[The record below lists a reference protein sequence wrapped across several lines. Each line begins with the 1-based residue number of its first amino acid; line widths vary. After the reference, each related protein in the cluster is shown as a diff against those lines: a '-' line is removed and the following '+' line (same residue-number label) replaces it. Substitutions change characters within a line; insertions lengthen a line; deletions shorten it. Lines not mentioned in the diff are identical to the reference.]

1 MKRHSFQHK
10 RWVVGITLPFCLS
23 AAAETNP
30 IYATLKQDILI
41 NADYWTQKPQIIG
54 AGLGFTQILGVPGAA
69 TTPEGQQAVIDA
81 GGAWEILSTSNPAPP
96 LRAYT
101 SATSPQGMAMG
112 YGKPIVGGGGFPV
125 EFSWPVLPSTVD
137 GSDFEVTLNT
147 GKKVIAQAASINP
160 NLEYNERSTV
170 VITSDAFGN
179 RTAPGTPGAI
189 YPVKLRIV
197 RDATPLTL
205 AGPRGRMKSAVGM
218 TYGNGKNPMTG
229 YHAGPKLCAA
239 KLSRLSTA
247 GEAGPAVFTAGYL
260 PNDGAA
266 LYGSGAQYRLR
277 VLTTGGFSPDGVRS
291 LYPTE
296 FSGFFK
302 IQLNDRG
309 GKTVYLTET
318 NKTYSLKAGSI
329 TVLGLADLATAEDS
343 YDDGYVED
351 HDNQIDII
359 LQGDEAVMRRITNV
373 LVPSTTPPYQPFY
386 NPGGPG
392 NNPTPGVTYTKPT
405 SSIKQPV
412 TIAIDDPMTVT
423 YGALPQ

>member
-1 MKRHSFQHK
+1 MP
-10 RWVVGITLPFCLS
+10 VVAG
-23 AAAETNP
+23 TNP
-30 IYATLKQDILI
+30 AFESLKLDILI
-41 NADYWTQKPQIIG
+41 NADYWTKKPQIIG
-54 AGLGFTQILGVPGAA
+54 AGLGFTQILGVPGAD

-81 GGAWEILSTSNPAPP
+81 GGAWEILSTTNPNPP

-101 SATSPQGMAMG
+101 SAASTQGMAMG
-112 YGKPIVGGGGFPV
+112 YGQPIVGGGGFPV

-137 GSDFEVTLNT
+137 GTDFEVTLNT

-170 VITSDAFGN
+170 VIVSSEFGN
-179 RTAPGTPGAI
+179 RIAPGTPGAVF
-189 YPVKLRIV
+189 PVKLRIV

-205 AGPRGRMKSAVGM
+205 VGPKGKMKSAVGL
-218 TYGNGKNPMTG
+218 TYGNKKQPMTG
-229 YHAGPKLCAA
+229 YHVGPKLCAA
-239 KLSRLSTA
+239 KLSKLSTA
-247 GEAGPAVFTAGYL
+247 GEGGPVAFTSGYL
-260 PNDGAA
+260 PNDGTA
-266 LYGSGAQYRLR
+266 LYGDNAQYRLR

-296 FSGFFK
+296 FSDFFK
-302 IQLNDRG
+302 IQIKDRG

-318 NKTYSLKAGSI
+318 NKTYHLKSGSI
-329 TVLGLADLATAEDS
+329 TVLGLADLAIPQQS
-343 YDDGYVED
+343 YDDAYVED

-359 LQGDEAVMRRITNV
+359 LEGDESVMRRIKYV
-373 LVPSTTPPYQPFY
+373 LIPSTTPPYQPFY

-405 SSIKQPV
+405 TSIKQPV

-423 YGALPQ
+423 YGSLPR